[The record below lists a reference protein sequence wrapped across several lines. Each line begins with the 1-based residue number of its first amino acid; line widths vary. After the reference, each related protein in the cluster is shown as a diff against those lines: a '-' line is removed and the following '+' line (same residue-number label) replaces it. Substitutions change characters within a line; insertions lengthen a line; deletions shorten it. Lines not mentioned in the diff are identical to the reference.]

1 MLFVLNG
8 KFYMSYIFLDE
19 SGDLGFR
26 KLSSKWFLFTIA
38 ISSRPRTLERIVKK
52 IWRPLKKKHKKLGEL
67 HAYRADDIT
76 RKRMLK
82 KLSETDDLKVLC
94 VILNKAKVYVDLRN
108 QKNYLYNYTA
118 NILLDRLHSNNAFD
132 PNESIHLFIDRKD
145 TKKKLR
151 ENFIDYLTDSMK
163 KRHGGLFKVEL
174 HSSYENKSLQA
185 VDFISWAIFR
195 KYERGDYEFYE
206 IIKNKITDERLLFP

>member
-1 MLFVLNG
+1 M
-8 KFYMSYIFLDE
+8 
-19 SGDLGFR
+19 
-26 KLSSKWFLFTIA
+26 
-38 ISSRPRTLERIVKK
+38 
-52 IWRPLKKKHKKLGEL
+52 GEL

-76 RKRMLK
+76 RRKMLR
-82 KLSETDDLKVLC
+82 KLNEIDDLKVLC
-94 VILNKAKVYVDLRN
+94 VVLNKAKVYVDLRN
-108 QKNYLYNYTA
+108 QKNYLYNYAA
-118 NILLDRLHSNNAFD
+118 NILLDRLHGNNALN

-151 ENFIDYLTDSMK
+151 ENLINYLMSSMK
-163 KRHGGLFKVEL
+163 KRHGGSFKVEL
-174 HSSYENKSLQA
+174 HSSYENQSLQA